1 MSDPIVNHASATLG
15 TLTLNDAPSAPK
27 HAVTVE
33 YVEQKVND
41 LINSAPGA
49 LDTLGELAAALQ
61 SSDSNIAGT
70 ITTSIAS
77 NATDILN
84 ETNARVSAD
93 GQLQESIDNHSAFHE
108 DHLSAISALDS
119 DKFNK
124 SGGDING
131 NVTISGNV
139 NVPSAYYLYIGSK
152 WRIEAYGSELH
163 FRYSNDGINWGS
175 GIPFVSV

>member
-15 TLTLNDAPSAPK
+15 SLTLNDTPSQPK

-41 LINSAPGA
+41 LINNAPGA
-49 LDTLGELAAALQ
+49 LDTLGELAAALEA
-61 SSDSNIAGT
+61 SDTNIAGA
-70 ITTSIAS
+70 ITTSIAN
-77 NATDILN
+77 NATDISN
-84 ETNARVSAD
+84 EANERKLAD
-93 GQLQESIDNHSAFHE
+93 EALQETVNNHSAFHE
-108 DHLSAISALDS
+108 DHLSAISTLDG
-119 DKFNK
+119 DKFDK

-152 WRIEAYGSELH
+152 WRIEAYGAELH